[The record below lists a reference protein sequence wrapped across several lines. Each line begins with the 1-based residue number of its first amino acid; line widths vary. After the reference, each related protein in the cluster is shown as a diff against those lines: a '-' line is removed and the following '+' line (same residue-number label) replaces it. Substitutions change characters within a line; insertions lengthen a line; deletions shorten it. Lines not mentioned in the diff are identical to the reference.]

1 MRVSKTKALISIAV
15 TAKLICFFAYAYA
28 DCWFSNAAAQML
40 EKSTLCHGL
49 RPKHSRQY
57 EHVRCCLLSAY
68 FRMKSVSDALS
79 NTQKMT
85 LLHVYLLSVVA
96 RASL

>member
-1 MRVSKTKALISIAV
+1 
-15 TAKLICFFAYAYA
+15 
-28 DCWFSNAAAQML
+28 ML

-49 RPKHSRQY
+49 RPRHSRQY
-57 EHVRCCLLSAY
+57 EHVCCCLLSAY

-85 LLHVYLLSVVA
+85 PLHVFTEFFNSKLEVSNSKLERFDSKLEFFNSKLEV
-96 RASL
+96 SN